1 MDRFPNAA
9 NVDFHSPLDPNK
21 AATAVLDDKGR
32 IVGWGSS
39 AQRLLGHSP
48 EEVLGLPAERLLAT
62 TSEQRLSALCKAHRT
77 RSIVLDLCHQD
88 GHTVRAV
95 VTFSPL
101 SHQSGAAVVVVA
113 AELEALRSWE
123 AQLAMLQGL
132 ATESHV
138 GLTIFNTDRRV
149 VWGNVS
155 TDLEL
160 GGIAQY
166 TGRPAAD
173 LFPEG
178 EFISRHHPPDEDQ
191 VMDHVLTTGEPIVG
205 MHYRGRAPA
214 DPVRE
219 HVWSCSYHRML
230 DARGEPLGL
239 FEESLDITDRYRAQ
253 ERLSLLVRAGKRVGA
268 SLDVRRTAAELADVA
283 VPQLADE
290 VQVDLPPAVIEG
302 RQPPTR
308 SAPGHGLLRMHGRTP
323 EEFRTS
329 PVSYPPSS
337 PQALSL
343 ATGRCVVDAC
353 PSEAPGEAG
362 SAGSHS
368 CLFVP
373 LLTREAVLGLATFRR
388 NSNPDPFG
396 PEEQTLAVE
405 LAERAAVGIDNAR
418 RYTSQHAA
426 ALVLQRSLL
435 PRHLPQQSAVD
446 VAYRYL
452 PADSRVGVGGD
463 WFDVIPLSGAR
474 VGLTVGDVVGHGMHA
489 AATMGRLR
497 STVRTL
503 ALLDL
508 DPAELLT
515 RLDDLVAQESEPDAE
530 DGLGSEAMVVTCLYA
545 IYDPVSGRCV
555 WASAG
560 HPPPIVADASGSVA
574 MSALAPGPPLGL
586 GGLPYEDVDLDLSNG
601 SVLAFFTDGVVEDR
615 GQDIDSGID
624 RLAEVLTWQR
634 CPLEELCDRALSAL
648 PPGPQVDDATL
659 LLVRTRRLDADH
671 VEDLELP
678 SDPAMVAQARMLT
691 ERQLE
696 TWGLSELSFTAS
708 LVVSELVT
716 NGIRYATGPIVLRL
730 IRDRCLLCEVSDSAQ
745 TAPHLRRARRDD
757 EGGRGLFLVAQMS
770 QRWGTRYTSTGKTI
784 WAELAIPRASA
795 GVGGGMPR

>member
-9 NVDFHSPLDPNK
+9 NVDFHSPLDLSK
-21 AATAVLDDKGR
+21 AGVAVLDAEGR
-32 IVGWGSS
+32 VSGWGSS

-48 EEVLGLPAERLLAT
+48 EDVLGQPAARLLAA
-62 TSEQRLSALCKAHRT
+62 TSGQRLSALCKGRKPRCT
-77 RSIVLDLCHQD
+77 VLDLCCRD
-88 GHTVRAV
+88 GRTLRTA
-95 VTFSPL
+95 VTFGPL
-101 SHQSGAAVVVVA
+101 AHRGAAATVVVA
-113 AELEALRSWE
+113 ADLDTLRGWE

-132 ATESHV
+132 ATESAV
-138 GLTIFNTDRRV
+138 GLTIFDTDMRV

-160 GGIAQY
+160 AGIAQY
-166 TGRPAAD
+166 IGRPAAD

-191 VMDHVLTTGEPIVG
+191 IMEHVLTTGEPIMG

-219 HVWSCSYHRML
+219 HVWSCSYHRL
-230 DARGEPLGL
+230 VDARGELLGL

-253 ERLSLLVRAGKRVGA
+253 ERLSLLVRAGKRIGA

-290 VQVDLPPAVIEG
+290 VLVDLPPAVIEG
-302 RQPPTR
+302 RQPPTG
-308 SAPGHGLLRMHGRTP
+308 SAPGHSLLRMHGRTP
-323 EEFRTS
+323 EEFRTT

-337 PQALSL
+337 PQAQSL
-343 ATGRCVVDAC
+343 ATNRPVVDAC
-353 PSEAPGEAG
+353 PSGTPGGPG
-362 SAGSHS
+362 SAASHS

-373 LLTREAVLGLATFRR
+373 LLTRNAVLGLATFRR
-388 NSNPDPFG
+388 SSNPDRFG

-435 PRHLPQQSAVD
+435 PQHLPEQSAVD

-463 WFDVIPLSGAR
+463 WFDLIPLSGAR
-474 VGLTVGDVVGHGMHA
+474 VGLTVGDVVGHGVHA

-497 STVRTL
+497 ATVRTL

-515 RLDDLVAQESEPDAE
+515 RLDGLVAQDSETDAD
-530 DGLGSEAMVVTCLYA
+530 DGLGDATLGVTCLYA

-560 HPPPIVADASGSVA
+560 HPPPIVADANGSVA
-574 MSALAPGPPLGL
+574 LSALAPGPPLGL
-586 GGLPYEDVDLDLSNG
+586 GGLPYENVELSLSSG
-601 SVLAFFTDGVVEDR
+601 SVVAFFTDGVVEDR
-615 GQDIDSGID
+615 HTDIDSGID
-624 RLAEVLTWQR
+624 SLAHVLTWQR
-634 CPLEELCDRALSAL
+634 CPLEELCDRALSAR
-648 PPGPQVDDATL
+648 PPGPQTDDATL
-659 LLVRTRRLDADH
+659 LLVRTRRLGADR
-671 VEDLELP
+671 VADLELP
-678 SDPAMVAQARMLT
+678 PDPAMVAHARTDT
-691 ERQLE
+691 ERQL
-696 TWGLSELSFTAS
+696 TDWGLSDLSFNAA

-716 NGIRYATGPIVLRL
+716 NSIRYATGPVMLRL
-730 IRDRCLLCEVSDSAQ
+730 IRDRCLLCEVSDNAH

-770 QRWGTRYTSTGKTI
+770 QRWGTRYTASGKTI
-784 WAELAIPRASA
+784 WAELAIP
-795 GVGGGMPR
+795 